1 MVCPGLNRFH
11 SSLEP
16 PSKFGVDT
24 ACHLRGIHA
33 LEWIVELHVMIVE
46 QVLTDYTQVHGF
58 RDSPAQLCIHAGI
71 SGNLRIGEAIYKVRG
86 SIPGKTMEHRDVRP
100 KLGLVNRIC
109 ALNVRNARRV
119 LAAPSG
125 VKMHFQKGIS
135 GTERPSI
142 SHLPTR
148 K

>member
-1 MVCPGLNRFH
+1 MACPRLNRFH

-16 PSKFGVDT
+16 PSKFAVDA

-46 QVLTDYTQVHGF
+46 QVLTDYTEVHGF
-58 RDSPAQLCIHAGI
+58 SDPPAQLRIHAGI
-71 SGNLRIGEAIYKVRG
+71 SGNLRTGEAIYKVRG
-86 SIPGKTMEHRDVRP
+86 GIPGKTMEHLDVRP
-100 KLGLVNRIC
+100 ELRLVNGVC
-109 ALNVRNARRV
+109 ALNVGDTCCV
-119 LAAPSG
+119 LAVPSG

-142 SHLPTR
+142 SYLPTR